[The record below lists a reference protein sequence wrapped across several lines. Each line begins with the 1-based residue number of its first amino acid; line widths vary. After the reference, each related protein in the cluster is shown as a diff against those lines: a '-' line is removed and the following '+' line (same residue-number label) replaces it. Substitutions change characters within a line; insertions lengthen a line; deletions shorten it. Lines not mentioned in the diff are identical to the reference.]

1 MRILFALMVVIGLT
15 ACQMP
20 SEEVISGDN
29 SAGLSFNLVSTDNSV
44 TYDVFVDGLAMGKA
58 RDFLAGK
65 AILKVLPGSHVIR
78 VERNG
83 QVVLEEKHYVAAG
96 ANKVLVVR

>member
-1 MRILFALMVVIGLT
+1 MRILSVLIVVFGLA

-29 SAGLSFNLVSTDNSV
+29 SAGLSFKVVNVDDANA
-44 TYDVFVDGLAMGKA
+44 YEVFVDGLAMGKA
-58 RDFLAGK
+58 KDFLAGK
-65 AILKVLPGSHVIR
+65 TILKVLPGSHVIR

-83 QVVLEEKHYVAAG
+83 EVVLEEKHYVAAG